1 MHTSRWVRITL
12 LLLHLF
18 GSATSSPLSVHTP
31 APPLPSQISPPFPTF
46 LPSGP
51 CPSISIPPIREDS
64 AERPPCPLTMSP
76 STLVV
81 RFGDPVKAN
90 CSVSRTEFSL
100 LGWEVSLVAP
110 EPTMEH
116 YLVWS
121 VDNMTEWSIS
131 AVCYAVSNL
140 DGSCQLPLPV
150 IVYKP
155 PDSVSISFVN
165 HTGPL
170 FEHHQY
176 TLQCTVQD
184 VAPARNLVVTFYRDQ
199 TRLSRLRS
207 AMMEKTPVTEVF
219 TLDVQPRREDDGALY
234 WCEAEL
240 QLQPGGPQ
248 WPLTVTSQK
257 LPAAVLFGPQLLCP
271 AKLQV
276 RMGESLHCE
285 VQGNPKPSVIWLKDG
300 RLVVPPTHSMMEHA
314 GKYTVL
320 ATGLFGQRNLT
331 VEVEVITSRGTARLC
346 KRHFLFATLLLLTW
360 NL

>member
-1 MHTSRWVRITL
+1 MKDAHLKVGQDHPAAASPVWLSYLIPSFCAHTCSSSTL
-12 LLLHLF
+12 TNFTSLPHISPVWTVSIHQHPSHQGGF
-18 GSATSSPLSVHTP
+18 GRTT
-31 APPLPSQISPPFPTF
+31 PLPSHHVPFHP
-46 LPSGP
+46 G
-51 CPSISIPPIREDS
+51 
-64 AERPPCPLTMSP
+64 
-76 STLVV
+76 
-81 RFGDPVKAN
+81 GQ
-90 CSVSRTEFSL
+90 
-100 LGWEVSLVAP
+100 VAP